1 MLNRE
6 LRHLQKHLSFNPLG
20 WRLVGGAGLAGF
32 LFRSFHTE
40 RREKITGEDGEYP
53 LRISVFIYEIIT
65 TLINLNKDPMDEN

>member
-1 MLNRE
+1 M
-6 LRHLQKHLSFNPLG
+6 
-20 WRLVGGAGLAGF
+20 GGAGLAGF